1 MKKVFF
7 YAYKSFLLYKLSTL
21 LPTYPYPCD
30 ADDPGELASSGS
42 CCGGA
47 AAGMVSDEA
56 DARSDVE
63 ADAF

>member
-1 MKKVFF
+1 MD
-7 YAYKSFLLYKLSTL
+7 AETL
-21 LPTYPYPCD
+21 HKHAVKTACD
-30 ADDPGELASSGS
+30 SDDLPGELICSGS

-56 DARSDVE
+56 DARSDEADARSDVE